1 MADAPPNH
9 PDPVPGKKKSS
20 RQQKRHIASLQRS
33 LADQTA
39 LYEIAVQERAQ
50 AEDRAETQRRLAAV
64 QGQAAVA
71 ATRARDEAEAGRD
84 AAEERAAQLEE
95 ELGRVRQWNAE
106 LEQQAAQVEPLLRA
120 VARIGD
126 ARSFW
131 PRTSAAAAAAATR
144 FKMSTHIARQAPID
158 AAPGAARGA

>member
-9 PDPVPGKKKSS
+9 PDPVPGVTFGAAAHSTQTAITFLNNEHAEKKKKS

-71 ATRARDEAEAGRD
+71 AARAGDEAEAGREV
-84 AAEERAAQLEE
+84 AEELAAQLEAV
-95 ELGRVRQWNAE
+95 LGRLRQQNAE
-106 LEQQAAQVEPLLRA
+106 LQQQAAQVEPLLRA

-126 ARSFW
+126 D
-131 PRTSAAAAAAATR
+131 
-144 FKMSTHIARQAPID
+144 HEVVLAPHKRRRRRRRD
-158 AAPGAARGA
+158 